1 MNRGIFP
8 FIESNDMSRGLQ
20 GASDNELVAAMGDG
34 QQEAAS
40 TELFRRYRK
49 KVYIWCYNMAHD
61 RDEAVDLT
69 QEVFIRVFKGLAGFD
84 GRCSFSTWIYQIT
97 RNHCLSVVAT
107 KKRQWRKRL
116 AELDDIEPEDNTFT
130 EQLHQAEV
138 AGQIDQLLAA
148 GAKVMKDDELQ
159 AFVLHYRDGLAVK
172 EISRTLG
179 CSNVTGARTLIQN
192 ARRKFRRLTDRK
204 EWTSDRNE

>member
-1 MNRGIFP
+1 
-8 FIESNDMSRGLQ
+8 MSRVFQ
-20 GASDNELVAAMGDG
+20 EASDNDLVAAMVGR
-34 QQEAAS
+34 QSESAS

-84 GRCSFSTWIYQIT
+84 GRSSFSTWVYQIT
-97 RNHCLSVVAT
+97 RNHCLSVLST
-107 KKRQWRKRL
+107 KKRQWRQRL
-116 AELDDIEPEDNTFT
+116 ARLDGIDAEDSTFT
-130 EQLHQAEV
+130 DQLHQAEV
-138 AGQIDQLLAA
+138 AGEIDQLLSAA
-148 GAKVMKDDELQ
+148 AKVMKEDELE

-179 CSNVTGARTLIQN
+179 CTNATGARTLIQN
-192 ARRKFRRLTDRK
+192 ARRKFKRLTDRK
-204 EWTSDRNE
+204 EWTSERNE